1 MAFKFEKLEVW
12 ERALELGDTVE
23 SIAAA
28 LPTCERFN
36 LADQMRRAATSIALN
51 IAEGS
56 IGQSDA
62 EPARFLGYAQ
72 RSLVEVVACLH
83 LVRRREY
90 LDGPEPLRDAYRQS
104 ETLFRQ
110 LAAFR
115 RSLGAA
121 VREEPASYE
130 LDVPF

>member
-12 ERALELGDTVE
+12 QRALEVAD
-23 SIAAA
+23 AAEFICRE
-28 LPTCERFN
+28 LPTHERFN
-36 LADQMRRAATSIALN
+36 LADQMRRAATSVALN

-62 EPARFLGYAQ
+62 EQGRFLGYAQ
-72 RSLVEVVACLH
+72 RSLVETVACLH
-83 LVRRREY
+83 LIRRRGY
-90 LDGPEPLRDAYRQS
+90 LADTEPLRDAYRQS

-115 RSLGAA
+115 RSLGHG
-121 VREEPASYE
+121 VREDAVSYD
-130 LDVPF
+130 LDVLF